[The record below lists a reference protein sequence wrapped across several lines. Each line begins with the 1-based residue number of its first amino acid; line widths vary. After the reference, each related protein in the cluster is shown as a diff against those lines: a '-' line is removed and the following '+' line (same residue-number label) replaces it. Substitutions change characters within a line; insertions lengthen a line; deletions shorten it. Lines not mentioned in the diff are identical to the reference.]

1 MEQDWLSTTDISNTS
16 ASSSTSENP
25 HDPTEDDYHE
35 VGLGWDDNDEE
46 KEGEGEM
53 DEGDD
58 QEETDTASFNLE
70 LSTTTSSQN
79 EFSSGSKFTSIMLNP
94 SLISSFYLELAFLHC
109 AMS

>member
-35 VGLGWDDNDEE
+35 VGWDDNDEE
-46 KEGEGEM
+46 KEGKGEM

-58 QEETDTASFNLE
+58 QEETDTALFNLE
-70 LSTTTSSQN
+70 LSTNIIT
-79 EFSSGSKFTSIMLNP
+79 E
-94 SLISSFYLELAFLHC
+94 
-109 AMS
+109 

>member
-1 MEQDWLSTTDISNTS
+1 VEQDWLSTTDISNTS

-35 VGLGWDDNDEE
+35 VGWDDNDEE

-58 QEETDTASFNLE
+58 QEETDTALFNLE
-70 LSTTTSSQN
+70 LSTNIIT
-79 EFSSGSKFTSIMLNP
+79 E
-94 SLISSFYLELAFLHC
+94 
-109 AMS
+109 